1 MSIIIVRYICLR
13 WKTLQQFSI
22 EISSH
27 LQLAVKDKWFSLAF
41 DCFHLNLFVQS
52 FFYTHMKKR
61 ENSSNFN
68 VSCLWNFILDWF
80 SFTDP
85 KSIHLLKVLW
95 SRCVANDKKVHRGH
109 KQMQQY
115 INSFMEGSTFK
126 QPWNYFRLWL
136 LFCQSAMYLPTYT
149 TWQWQLL
156 SWFFKSHSNKLK
168 MEIRY
173 ILLQGAMYMY

>member
-1 MSIIIVRYICLR
+1 M
-13 WKTLQQFSI
+13 
-22 EISSH
+22 
-27 LQLAVKDKWFSLAF
+27 AVKDKWFSLAF
-41 DCFHLNLFVQS
+41 DCFHLNLFVQNV
-52 FFYTHMKKR
+52 FTCTWKKR
-61 ENSSNFN
+61 ENSSNVN

-136 LFCQSAMYLPTYT
+136 LFCQSATYHT
-149 TWQWQLL
+149 HSSCSVDFSNLIPINWKGRLAT
-156 SWFFKSHSNKLK
+156 FNFKVFLCLYIIH
-168 MEIRY
+168 IR
-173 ILLQGAMYMY
+173 GR

>member
-1 MSIIIVRYICLR
+1 ME
-13 WKTLQQFSI
+13 KTAEKNRFTYNWQSKT
-22 EISSH
+22 S
-27 LQLAVKDKWFSLAF
+27 D
-41 DCFHLNLFVQS
+41 FHLPLTAFIQTYLCKLFLH
-52 FFYTHMKKR
+52 THEKKR

-136 LFCQSAMYLPTYT
+136 LFCQSAIPTT
-149 TWQWQLL
+149 IAAAQLIFQI
-156 SWFFKSHSNKLK
+156 SF
-168 MEIRY
+168 
-173 ILLQGAMYMY
+173 Q